1 MKIRIQLPTGEQL
14 LPVPGPLALQLLAL
28 QLLALQLLAGQ
39 LQNDSLR
46 AYLLE
51 PGRCQ
56 ALYEELE
63 QCGRQFPDLKLI
75 HVQPAGGGEIV
86 ISLEV

>member
-14 LPVPGPLALQLLAL
+14 LPVPGP
-28 QLLALQLLAGQ
+28 LALQLLAGQ

>member
-14 LPVPGPLALQLLAL
+14 LPVPGP
-28 QLLALQLLAGQ
+28 LALQLLAGQ

-56 ALYEELE
+56 ALYKELE
-63 QCGRQFPDLKLI
+63 RCGRQFPDLKLI
-75 HVQPAGGGEIV
+75 HVQPAGGGEIA

>member
-1 MKIRIQLPTGEQL
+1 MKIRIQMRTGEQL
-14 LPVPGPLALQLLAL
+14 LPVPGP
-28 QLLALQLLAGQ
+28 LALQLLAGQ

>member
-14 LPVPGPLALQLLAL
+14 LPVPGPLAL

>member
-1 MKIRIQLPTGEQL
+1 MKIRIQMPTGEQL
-14 LPVPGPLALQLLAL
+14 LPVPGP
-28 QLLALQLLAGQ
+28 LALQLLAGQ

>member
-14 LPVPGPLALQLLAL
+14 LPVPGPLALQLLA
-28 QLLALQLLAGQ
+28 GR

-63 QCGRQFPDLKLI
+63 RCGRQFPRLKLI
-75 HVQPAGGGEIV
+75 HVQPAGGGEIA